1 MIYLFAVVYRYDL
14 TGCTPQVSIFYD
26 SLLFARNILCFTFY
40 YGLIMLPLS
49 STFFRFCGN
58 VKDLL
63 NSLMSQMRFP
73 NLFIGQVLES
83 GRWVM
88 TPLNPGFNPVPV
100 YGLICYFYM
109 DQNLWCALV
118 CVLLLLNLCYTMKS
132 LSIA

>member
-1 MIYLFAVVYRYDL
+1 MFAVVYRYDL
-14 TGCTPQVSIFYD
+14 TCCTTQVSIFYD

-40 YGLIMLPLS
+40 YDLIMLPLS

-73 NLFIGQVLES
+73 NLFVGQVLES
-83 GRWVM
+83 GRLVM

-100 YGLICYFYM
+100 
-109 DQNLWCALV
+109 
-118 CVLLLLNLCYTMKS
+118 
-132 LSIA
+132 